1 MALWLGNQTE
11 NSMTYTA
18 AELFGFGVGS
28 YEQKI
33 VRGGVR
39 DVSGLAWRLSSD
51 LQLVCYNKK
60 LMPLCG
66 LLHLL
71 ATGQGLGDVGVEEH
85 VLSPKL
91 HPVVPQPN

>member
-1 MALWLGNQTE
+1 MALWLGNQTDD
-11 NSMTYTA
+11 SQTYTA
-18 AELFGFGVGS
+18 VELFGFGVGA

-33 VRGGVR
+33 VRGGAR
-39 DVSGLAWRLSSD
+39 DVSGLAWRITSD

-71 ATGQGLGDVGVEEH
+71 ATGQGLADIGVEEH
-85 VLSPKL
+85 VLCPKL
-91 HPVVPQPN
+91 HAGAPQPN